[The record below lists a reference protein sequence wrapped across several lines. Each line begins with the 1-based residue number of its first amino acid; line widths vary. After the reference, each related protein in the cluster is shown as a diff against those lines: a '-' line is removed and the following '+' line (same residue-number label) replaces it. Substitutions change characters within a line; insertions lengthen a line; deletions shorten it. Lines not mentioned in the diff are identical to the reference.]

1 MSRRFEMS
9 LKLIGVLAAVFLAT
23 GCETLTT
30 SSSSGSSGNVSPA
43 DASTNVISVDRVYV
57 GDQIRV
63 VMDAP
68 APIPAT
74 ETVVPESGTIT
85 IHMGERIKVAGRRTE
100 EIAQEI
106 TQLFTEKKQVFRPG
120 RLTVTVQV
128 FGRSVSVGGDVRN
141 TGSFAFEGGMTVLKA
156 VNRAGGFTEWA
167 DKTEVQITRVNGQ
180 QITVNCKEAV
190 KNSKLDIPL
199 VPGDR
204 IHVPRKML

>member
-1 MSRRFEMS
+1 MSCRLDRF
-9 LKLIGVLAAVFLAT
+9 LRVLAVVSACFAFAGCAPLNTTPSGETNSNPTAPAT
-23 GCETLTT
+23 
-30 SSSSGSSGNVSPA
+30 NI
-43 DASTNVISVDRVYV
+43 ISVDRVYV

-68 APIPAT
+68 APVPAT
-74 ETVVPESGTIT
+74 ETVVPESGTIA

-128 FGRSVSVGGDVRN
+128 FGRTVSVGGDVRN

-156 VNRAGGFTEWA
+156 INRAGGFTEWA

-190 KNSKLDIPL
+190 KNSKLDVPL

-204 IHVPRKML
+204 IHVPRKVL